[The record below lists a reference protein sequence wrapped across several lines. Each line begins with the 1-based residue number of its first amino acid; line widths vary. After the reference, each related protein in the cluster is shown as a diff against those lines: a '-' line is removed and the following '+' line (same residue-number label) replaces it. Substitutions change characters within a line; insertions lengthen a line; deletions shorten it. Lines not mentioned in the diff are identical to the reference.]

1 LTYLGLAIPHRAREH
16 GFVGVSS
23 PATIVVVE
31 RSAAV
36 QELIDH
42 ALREAGHRVLVTRN
56 PLEALVLA
64 RSVRIDVLVGD
75 VATLDHERPGLIKQ
89 LRSIQPSLPVLY
101 LGDRD
106 WVDREDVEDASAL
119 RTPFSLDELQEAV
132 AATLDRGTERR

>member
-1 LTYLGLAIPHRAREH
+1 M
-16 GFVGVSS
+16 GVSS

-75 VATLDHERPGLIKQ
+75 VATLDHERPGLIRQ

-106 WVDREDVEDASAL
+106 LVEREDVEDASAL

-132 AATLDRGTERR
+132 AATLDRGGEPG

>member
-1 LTYLGLAIPHRAREH
+1 M
-16 GFVGVSS
+16 GFVGL
-23 PATIVVVE
+23 PTRGTIVVVE

-64 RSVRIDVLVGD
+64 RSVRIDVLVAD
-75 VATLDHERPGLIKQ
+75 VATLDHERPGLVRQ

-106 WVDREDVEDASAL
+106 WADHEDVEDASAP

-132 AATLDRGTERR
+132 AATLDRGGEPR